1 MKLKD
6 QCWIKILEI
15 SKMKYQIANLYGCTH
30 IKEENCGVK
39 NAVQNG
45 KIYQERY
52 DRFCKIYEELKDNEK
67 HRW

>member
-1 MKLKD
+1 
-6 QCWIKILEI
+6 
-15 SKMKYQIANLYGCTH
+15 MKYQIANLYGCTH